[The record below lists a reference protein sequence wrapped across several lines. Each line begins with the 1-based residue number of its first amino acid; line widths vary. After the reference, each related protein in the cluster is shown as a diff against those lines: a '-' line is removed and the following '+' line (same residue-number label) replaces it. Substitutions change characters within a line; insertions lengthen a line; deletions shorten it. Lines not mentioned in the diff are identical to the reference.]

1 MQPKWIMQGRLSSG
15 EVITEPASDVQVAEM
30 LGSQNLV
37 DVMPTEYPT
46 KHDIEEIG
54 IINVVKRADWR

>member
-15 EVITEPASDVQVAEM
+15 EVITEPASDVQIAKM

-46 KHDIEEIG
+46 KQDVEEIG
-54 IINVVKRADWR
+54 ITKVVKRADWR